1 MMLPPAR
8 RLSRYVEPPMDG
20 KRVDRVWA
28 GVSARR
34 VLTWSPRKVGMP
46 LAAAAAGFALAAV
59 IALVVRGRTT
69 APGTPIAGLV
79 LESGASQTM
88 TLPDGSSTALGHD
101 ARLHFDRIE
110 PSRVEATV
118 EHGEATFDV
127 HHSEARTWTVHAR
140 GFDIVDRGT
149 RFVVAVSDAGVSVRV
164 ESGSVEVVR
173 AGTSGVGRKLEGG
186 ESWTSGTP
194 PVESSSEPPA
204 PSTSLPVAPTPSAS
218 VSAAMAMPVPT
229 AATPRELL
237 ATADAA
243 RLAGH
248 PREAAQALDA
258 LRTRFRH
265 DARAGLAAF
274 ELGRL
279 RLDALGDPA
288 GALAAFDDAIVLAPR
303 AGFREDAEARRVEA
317 LDRMNDTRCP
327 AARQAFLARYPHG
340 LHAASVS
347 ARCP

>member
-8 RLSRYVEPPMDG
+8 RLSRYVEPPLDG
-20 KRVDRVWA
+20 KRIDRVWA

-34 VLTWSPRKVGMP
+34 VFTWSPRQVAVP
-46 LAAAAAGFALAAV
+46 AAAAAAGFALAAV
-59 IALVVRGRTT
+59 LVLVVRGRSA
-69 APGTPIAGLV
+69 APAAPVAGLV
-79 LESGASQTM
+79 VESGASQSM
-88 TLPDGSSTALGHD
+88 TLSDGSSAVLGLG
-101 ARLHFDRIE
+101 ARLRFDRIE
-110 PSRVEATV
+110 PSRVEATL
-118 EHGEATFDV
+118 ERGETTFDV
-127 HHSEARTWTVHAR
+127 HHSEARTWTVHAG
-140 GFDIVDRGT
+140 GFDVVDRGT
-149 RFVVAVSDAGVSVRV
+149 RFVVVVSDAGVSVRV

-173 AGTSGVGRKLEGG
+173 AGASGGGLKLEGG

-194 PVESSSEPPA
+194 PVEQPPPMEPPA
-204 PSTSLPVAPTPSAS
+204 SATSHPVAPPAS
-218 VSAAMAMPVPT
+218 VSATTATPVPT

-237 ATADAA
+237 ETANAA

-248 PREAAQALDA
+248 PRDAAQAFDA
-258 LRTRFRH
+258 IRTRFRK
-265 DARAGLAAF
+265 DPRAGLAAF

-288 GALAAFDDAIVLAPR
+288 GALAAFDDAILLAPR

-317 LDRMNDTRCP
+317 LDRMNDARCP

>member
-8 RLSRYVEPPMDG
+8 RLSRYVEPPLDG

-34 VLTWSPRKVGMP
+34 VFAWSPRRAVVP
-46 LAAAAAGFALAAV
+46 AAAAAAGFALAAV
-59 IALVVRGRTT
+59 LVLVVRGHSA
-69 APGTPIAGLV
+69 APATPVAGLV
-79 LESGASQTM
+79 VESGASQSM
-88 TLPDGSSTALGHD
+88 TLSDGSSAVLGHD
-101 ARLHFDRIE
+101 ARLRFDRIE

-118 EHGEATFDV
+118 ERGETTFDV
-127 HHSEARTWTVHAR
+127 HHSEARTWTVHAG
-140 GFDIVDRGT
+140 GFDVVDRGT
-149 RFVVAVSDAGVSVRV
+149 RFVVVVSDAGVSVRV

-173 AGTSGVGRKLEGG
+173 AGASGGGRKLEGG

-194 PVESSSEPPA
+194 PVEPPA
-204 PSTSLPVAPTPSAS
+204 PSTSSLPVAPTPSVS
-218 VSAAMAMPVPT
+218 VSATTATPVPT
-229 AATPRELL
+229 AATPRDLL
-237 ATADAA
+237 ETANAA

-248 PREAAQALDA
+248 PRDAAQAFDA
-258 LRTRFRH
+258 IRTRFRK

-288 GALAAFDDAIVLAPR
+288 GALAAFDDAILLAPR

-317 LDRMNDTRCP
+317 LDRMNDARCP

-340 LHAASVS
+340 VHAASVS